1 VIWAAAKPAVARKN
15 SAIKELRFIWWSLL
29 VQFLAAG
36 LNLYMDLLAVVLSSV
51 FMQNTCTANAV
62 VAGRGDLLAASRVR

>member
-29 VQFLAAG
+29 VQFLAARLSRDIDPVG
-36 LNLYMDLLAVVLSSV
+36 VVFNSV
-51 FMQNTCTANAV
+51 FLQDTCTADAV
-62 VAGRGDLLAASRVR
+62 VAGLGDNWAASRS